1 MKQVVAFAAAL
12 VLLLASRAS
21 ASAAPY
27 TGHWSLSA
35 GAGGGAVG
43 IRLQAERSDA
53 DSHQSYDISRTVD
66 LAALPELARADLSGP
81 PVRKHFTLR
90 EEAGLALC
98 DGTVG
103 SGGGNGTFV
112 FAQNPAFR
120 RALAQRGIA
129 APSDEQAFDLTMN
142 GFRIA
147 ALDSLLA
154 NGLKRPSLDD
164 VIRLRESGVSTDYL
178 AGLNR
183 LGYHFSADEIVR
195 LHESGVSPEYLE
207 RLRARGTTGLSAD
220 AIIKMYESGS

>member
-12 VLLLASRAS
+12 LLLVASRAV

-35 GAGGGAVG
+35 GAGGAVQ
-43 IRLQAERSDA
+43 IRLQAERSDP

-66 LAALPELARADLSGP
+66 LTALPELSRADLSGP

-90 EEAGLALC
+90 EEAGLAIC

-103 SGGGNGTFV
+103 SGGGSGTFV

-129 APSDEQAFDLTMN
+129 APSDKQAFDLTMS

-147 ALDSLLA
+147 TLDALLA

-164 VIRLRESGVSTDYL
+164 VTRLRDSGVSTDYL

-183 LGYHFSADEIVR
+183 LGYHFSADEVVR
-195 LHESGVSPEYLE
+195 LHERGVSPEYLE